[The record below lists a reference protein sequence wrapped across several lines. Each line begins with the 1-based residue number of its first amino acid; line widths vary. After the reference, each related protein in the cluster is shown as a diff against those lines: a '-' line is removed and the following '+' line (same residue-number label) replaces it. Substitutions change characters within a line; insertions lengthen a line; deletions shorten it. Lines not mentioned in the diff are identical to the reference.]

1 MQSQRFNDKNL
12 TIMAQETLQSLL
24 GVVLTLS
31 PQEQEWF
38 ALKLNEKL
46 DLQFEH
52 TCPMTREQL
61 LASAEEGM
69 RQIKTGEY
77 LTNEEVFKEEMNVAV

>member
-38 ALKLNEKL
+38 AMKLNEKL

-52 TCPMTREQL
+52 TRPMTHEQL

-69 RQIKTGEY
+69 RQIKAGEY
-77 LTNEEVFKEEMNVAV
+77 LTNEEVFKEDMNVAV

>member
-24 GVVLTLS
+24 EVVLTLS

-38 ALKLNEKL
+38 AIKLNEKL

>member
-38 ALKLNEKL
+38 AIKLNEKL

-69 RQIKTGEY
+69 RQIKAGEY
-77 LTNEEVFKEEMNVAV
+77 LTNEEVFKEDMNVAV

>member
-1 MQSQRFNDKNL
+1 
-12 TIMAQETLQSLL
+12 MAQETLQSLL

-38 ALKLNEKL
+38 AIKLNEKL

-69 RQIKTGEY
+69 HQIKTGEY

>member
-12 TIMAQETLQSLL
+12 TIMAQETLQSLI

-38 ALKLNEKL
+38 AIKLNEKL

-52 TCPMTREQL
+52 TRPMTHEQL

-69 RQIKTGEY
+69 RQIKAGEY
-77 LTNEEVFKEEMNVAV
+77 LTNEEVFKEDMNVAV

>member
-1 MQSQRFNDKNL
+1 
-12 TIMAQETLQSLL
+12 MAQETLQSLL

-38 ALKLNEKL
+38 AIKLNEKL
-46 DLQFEH
+46 DSQFEH

>member
-38 ALKLNEKL
+38 AIKLNEKL

-52 TCPMTREQL
+52 TRPMTREQL

-69 RQIKTGEY
+69 RQIKAGEY